1 MDIKFEDVLLVIFL
15 LGAAQGLVLTFLLFS
30 AKNNKLANRLL
41 GLLTLTWAIILCF
54 FVFSLKGLMATYPHF
69 LRTVTNIEFA
79 FFPLLYLNIKYL
91 LKKNETFNRLDL
103 LHFIPLVFNILL
115 FSWFYFESAETKY
128 YLVDNNTG
136 YYYYINI
143 ISDEILGLQ
152 GIIYSILALILLR
165 KYNTSVLNYNS
176 YNDLSLLKYLKIG
189 VYILLISWTI
199 GTVAVNLDFLNI
211 DINVDLFLF
220 TYLLIVVVIYVISY
234 SALRSREVFKLSE
247 EQISESFITSRGV
260 LKFDSN
266 IKTQSQNEDIEIIE
280 LNKQL
285 IKYIDENKPFL
296 NPELSLQ
303 NLADGLG
310 ISRHQTSAIINQV
323 HRVNFYEFVNT
334 YRVNEV
340 KNNLQDPSK
349 RHFKIIS
356 LAYDAGFNSKASF
369 NRIFKQYT
377 NQTPSE
383 FLVSLSDK

>member
-1 MDIKFEDVLLVIFL
+1 MDIKFEDFLFVVFL
-15 LGAAQGLVLTFLLFS
+15 LGAVQGLILTFLLFS
-30 AKNNKLANRLL
+30 VKNNKLASRLL
-41 GLLTLTWAIILCF
+41 GLLTLMWAIILCF
-54 FVFSLKGLMATYPHF
+54 FVFSVKGLMAAYPHF
-69 LRTVTNIEFA
+69 LRTITNLEFT

-152 GIIYSILALILLR
+152 GIIYSILALLLIK
-165 KYNTSVLNYNS
+165 KYNTSVLNYKS
-176 YNDLSLLKYLKIG
+176 SNDISLLKYTKIG

-199 GTVAVNLDFLNI
+199 GTIAVNLDFLNI
-211 DINVDLFLF
+211 DINVDLFIF
-220 TYLLIVVVIYVISY
+220 TYLLIVVVIYVLSY
-234 SALRSREVFKLSE
+234 AALRSKEVFKLSE
-247 EQISESFITSRGV
+247 EQISESFITSSGV
-260 LKFDSN
+260 LNFNSN
-266 IKTQSQNEDIEIIE
+266 NKPQPQKEDRETIE
-280 LNKQL
+280 LNEQL
-285 IKYIDENKPFL
+285 INYINEKKPFL

-303 NLADGLG
+303 DLADGSG
-310 ISRHQTSAIINQV
+310 ISRHQTSAVINQV
-323 HRVNFYEFVNT
+323 HGVNFYEFINT

-340 KNNLQDPSK
+340 KNNLQDPDK

-383 FLVSLSDK
+383 FLVSISDK